1 MKETTRWDGSLG
13 MGGSMVDPLCTKGF
27 INIRIKPPLNSR
39 GIRRMSLPADTTVT
53 VCGSLL
59 PDGNAELLAE
69 IEQVFESVASE
80 YITHSVRLPSSNP
93 CAKILTM
100 KSTRSE
106 FVQRHGLVELKWE
119 EGNKMKGNVGRA
131 KLWAA
136 SKPAMDSAL
145 AEIKAAEDAMLSE
158 EQGEG
163 QEEQEQAL
171 DADESFQES
180 QSQSQSGLS
189 SLSLASALSPL
200 SSQHDSRLSG
210 HSDTK
215 SSSDVGLKEFLTAD
229 YDLLLGPGPGPGPGL
244 FSGSQQLESF
254 GASSFNFNANCN
266 ANANALNLDSLF
278 ANINMGSLT
287 VQEPNATATLE
298 KYFSP
303 VGPLHGAGGGGGGG
317 GGGEDR
323 RVVSWPSNSLSYVF
337 SCDVAKQRLQDLLS
351 KYRSRGLAIKYPF
364 RERAD
369 PSIAGDGWKYT
380 TYIHTYMSPASLV
393 ISR

>member
-1 MKETTRWDGSLG
+1 MICVYVYMLQ
-13 MGGSMVDPLCTKGF
+13 
-27 INIRIKPPLNSR
+27 
-39 GIRRMSLPADTTVT
+39 VT

-69 IEQVFESVASE
+69 IEQVFDSVASE

-119 EGNKMKGNVGRA
+119 EGNKMKGNIGRA

-158 EQGEG
+158 EEALNAATDESFERSDGGGDGDGRSEG
-163 QEEQEQAL
+163 GYLSA
-171 DADESFQES
+171 DAAARPSESTAYTSEANDDEFAAVNTSHDESFQESHS

-189 SLSLASALSPL
+189 SLSLSHSLSPL

-210 HSDTK
+210 LSDTK
-215 SSSDVGLKEFLTAD
+215 SLGLKEFLTAD
-229 YDLLLGPGPGPGPGL
+229 YDLLAPGPALGP
-244 FSGSQQLESF
+244 FSGSQLESF
-254 GASSFNFNANCN
+254 GASSFNFNSTSNS
-266 ANANALNLDSLF
+266 NALNLDSLF
-278 ANINMGSLT
+278 ANINMGNLT
-287 VQEPNATATLE
+287 LQLQDSNATTSLD

-303 VGPLHGAGGGGGGG
+303 VGPHPPHVVGGGG

-323 RVVSWPSNSLSYVF
+323 RVVPWPSNSLSYVF

-351 KYRSRGLAIKYPF
+351 KYKSKGLACKYPF

-369 PSIAGDGWKYT
+369 PSIAGQ
-380 TYIHTYMSPASLV
+380 
-393 ISR
+393 SRYCVLQCSTKR